1 MVYVEPRDTFNAP
14 ELINMAKERASNG
27 AGLLSITVI
36 GLGEP
41 VPEKDVLR
49 LREYVR
55 RAG

>member
-1 MVYVEPRDTFNAP
+1 MVYVEPRDTFNVP

-49 LREYVR
+49 LRE
-55 RAG
+55 